1 MLNQTD
7 TSQSLYWAGV
17 FSRSCRSFTFEKSS
31 EQNRHTR
38 IQNGLL
44 QLSSFLKNSAVSLEN
59 AESNLMRSYSFFDSK
74 FDFDYDADIPL
85 KSLIE
90 KKNKP
95 IELSAEAHYTAKT
108 FKNEYSNPLVQ
119 TDISARLL
127 DGQAKGEAEIRLFD
141 SKEKFDPRLAAQAE
155 LGVSFL
161 NLSANANAGIGD
173 LKTKNNV
180 NLQIGTAY
188 AKGEAK
194 ADSTGLILEGS
205 VGAAALK
212 GEASCSFR
220 VFNSTIK
227 LTASGSLCSAEASF
241 SAHFTNK
248 EWQFGSSLGFI
259 AGLGYKVE
267 VEFDE

>member
-7 TSQSLYWAGV
+7 TTQSLYWAGI
-17 FSRSCRSFTFEKSS
+17 FSSSCRSFHFENPSC
-31 EQNRHTR
+31 QNRHTR

-44 QLSSFLKNSAVSLEN
+44 QLSSFLKNSAYSLEN
-59 AESNLMRSYSFFDSK
+59 AESNLMRNTSFFDPK
-74 FDFDYDADIPL
+74 FDFDYDADIPI

-95 IELSAEAHYTAKT
+95 IELSGEMHYSAKASKAEYANA
-108 FKNEYSNPLVQ
+108 FIQ
-119 TDISARLL
+119 TDISARLI
-127 DGQAKGEAEIRLFD
+127 DAEAKGEAEIRLFD
-141 SKEKFDPRLAAQAE
+141 NKQKFDPRISAE
-155 LGVSFL
+155 AGASVSFL
-161 NLSANANAGIGD
+161 NLSANANAGFGD
-173 LKTKNNV
+173 LKTKNNA
-180 NLQIGTAY
+180 NLQIGTAFV
-188 AKGEAK
+188 KGEAK
-194 ADSTGLILEGS
+194 ADATGFVLDGS

-212 GEASCSFR
+212 GEASCSFK